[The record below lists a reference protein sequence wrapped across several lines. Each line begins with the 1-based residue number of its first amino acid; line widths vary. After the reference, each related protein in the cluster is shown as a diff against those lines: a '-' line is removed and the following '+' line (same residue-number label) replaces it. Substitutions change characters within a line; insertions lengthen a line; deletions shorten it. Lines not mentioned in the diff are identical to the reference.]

1 MAACGGGEGG
11 RREAG
16 RGGRLLVIARSL
28 ASHSADPNLRPPPR
42 RPPANLP
49 DAKHAVSEGTEVTT
63 YIYKITTYPNLPSA
77 VIIVLSKDCKWCLL
91 ELTGYCV
98 HLSSS
103 FSHWICTPHAN
114 RLSKQQ
120 CLRFN
125 LQTHPLGFM

>member
-49 DAKHAVSEGTEVTT
+49 DAKHAVSEGTEV
-63 YIYKITTYPNLPSA
+63 ITKFTSPSVA
-77 VIIVLSKDCKWCLL
+77 SFCASGTCSGCSVL
-91 ELTGYCV
+91 
-98 HLSSS
+98 
-103 FSHWICTPHAN
+103 
-114 RLSKQQ
+114 
-120 CLRFN
+120 
-125 LQTHPLGFM
+125 